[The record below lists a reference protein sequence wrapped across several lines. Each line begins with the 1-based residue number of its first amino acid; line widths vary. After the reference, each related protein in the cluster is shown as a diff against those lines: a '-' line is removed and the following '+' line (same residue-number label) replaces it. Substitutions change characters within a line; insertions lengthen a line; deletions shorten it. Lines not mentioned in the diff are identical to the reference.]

1 MISSPNTDLLV
12 DELESLCQEEGVD
25 SPFEH
30 ALATAMQTLEVD
42 TVTRLSSWGHCCL
55 LAVPVLAADV
65 SRLKQ
70 QLMTAA
76 APGTLPDNAV
86 LRTIVGGIARSVPK
100 LVAAY
105 DKSKEPPA
113 ALSPATVV
121 KGPAVSADKLER
133 EECAT
138 CYDDLRRLQNRTVDL
153 PERATCVSAGR
164 HSVVQYGY
172 IAELPSVKAVKTYG
186 TAGALKRRVALAGM
200 EAGAGAHITF
210 DEKLPDIVN
219 SIPAAQRQ
227 LRTLMNAM
235 AAIMT
240 VKISTTAYG
249 GRDVGWV
256 TVPGEATQVRLMV
269 TINAIDKMM
278 WALLSIATTDSGK
291 FCDTVD
297 NFVLEFLTV
306 LARCSQHPD
315 EIITNL
321 TESKPH
327 LLIPRG
333 GEGSVSSGGSSGGS
347 SSQKTLLEPHGSLGA
362 GSNVGICS
370 TWVLEGGCMAAGCQ
384 FLHPSQARGR
394 AGGGRDGGNNGGA
407 NRNRNGGGNNNN
419 GGNHNNGGSANCRGR
434 DRGGGRNGGRGN
446 HNNGNNNNNNN
457 NNNGNN
463 GGGGAKGGGGN
474 GGNGGNSS
482 GNAKGQ

>member
-1 MISSPNTDLLV
+1 MHPGRRRHNSGDTEDTEIKQVSKKTVRLESRVRNRKIPQTRRGNRKRVFEPPILSDTLMISSPNTDLLV

-70 QLMTAA
+70 QLMIAA

-86 LRTIVGGIARSVPK
+86 LRTIVGGIARSVPR

-210 DEKLPDIVN
+210 DEKKGVARKNHIRHV
-219 SIPAAQRQ
+219 RFFR
-227 LRTLMNAM
+227 RT
-235 AAIMT
+235 
-240 VKISTTAYG
+240 
-249 GRDVGWV
+249 
-256 TVPGEATQVRLMV
+256 
-269 TINAIDKMM
+269 
-278 WALLSIATTDSGK
+278 
-291 FCDTVD
+291 F
-297 NFVLEFLTV
+297 
-306 LARCSQHPD
+306 
-315 EIITNL
+315 
-321 TESKPH
+321 
-327 LLIPRG
+327 
-333 GEGSVSSGGSSGGS
+333 SSGV
-347 SSQKTLLEPHGSLGA
+347 TL
-362 GSNVGICS
+362 
-370 TWVLEGGCMAAGCQ
+370 T
-384 FLHPSQARGR
+384 HPFI
-394 AGGGRDGGNNGGA
+394 
-407 NRNRNGGGNNNN
+407 
-419 GGNHNNGGSANCRGR
+419 HLTPF
-434 DRGGGRNGGRGN
+434 
-446 HNNGNNNNNNN
+446 
-457 NNNGNN
+457 
-463 GGGGAKGGGGN
+463 
-474 GGNGGNSS
+474 
-482 GNAKGQ
+482 